1 MGGKIGIRGFPFI
14 FGDQRRRGHLFLQA
28 VPTHQNPEIMAKR
41 NNSHLPL
48 SEALNEFI
56 KENKLQKGMDKVDA
70 REAWVNLMG
79 NGVNNYTTAV
89 ELKNETLYVSLSSSV
104 LREELSLGKTK
115 IISMINEEL
124 GRELV
129 KKLVLR

>member
-1 MGGKIGIRGFPFI
+1 
-14 FGDQRRRGHLFLQA
+14 
-28 VPTHQNPEIMAKR
+28 MAKR
-41 NNSHLPL
+41 NNSHIPL

-56 KENKLQKGMDKVDA
+56 KENKLQKGMDKVNA
-70 REAWVNLMG
+70 REAWAKLMG
-79 NGVNNYTTAV
+79 NGVNNYTTGV

-115 IISMINEEL
+115 IITMLNEEL
-124 GRELV
+124 GRELI

>member
-1 MGGKIGIRGFPFI
+1 
-14 FGDQRRRGHLFLQA
+14 
-28 VPTHQNPEIMAKR
+28 MAKR
-41 NNSHLPL
+41 QNSHLPL
-48 SEALNEFI
+48 SEALSEFI

-70 REAWVNLMG
+70 REAWANLMG

-89 ELKNETLYVSLSSSV
+89 ELKNETLFVSLSSSV

-115 IISMINEEL
+115 IIAMINEDL